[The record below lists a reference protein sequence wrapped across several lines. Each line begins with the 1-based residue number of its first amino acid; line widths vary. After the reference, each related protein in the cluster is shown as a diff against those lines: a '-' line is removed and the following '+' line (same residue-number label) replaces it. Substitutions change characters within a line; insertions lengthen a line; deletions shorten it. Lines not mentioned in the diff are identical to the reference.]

1 MNKRPHKVCCTEQS
15 ACFLWQSQRS
25 ALWSRPG
32 WSRNEEHNGDHAQQ
46 RRWWLSV
53 CGSLQSDGLSSQQWL
68 QDCRTLCSF
77 SSICIALGGKLFLC
91 SFPSVCVALGTVG
104 GRLFLCSF
112 LSVCVASGKGQRG
125 GHSCVVY
132 FPSLCIAMGG
142 GGGLGYS
149 YVVFPWSVLHGAEGV
164 WGMVV
169 LCVLFSISSRW
180 YLLWLSVFRKYHM
193 CSTMSQ
199 SWVPPK
205 CLWNS
210 SSIWLTMALSHP
222 LKEDLLT
229 FLLSTPLSSR
239 HLVAWCPWLS
249 FVSAANVSSSPTLY
263 LFWDTSHL
271 WWLLCLLVCLF
282 ISLYSSMS
290 MSITLDITSSMSM
303 TLDTTST
310 GVYEGGCH
318 CGCQTLTHASLAL
331 FP

>member
-142 GGGLGYS
+142 GGVRLFLCCLPLVCITWGRRGVGHGSFMCSFQYQFKMVSIMIICVQKISHVLHH
-149 YVVFPWSVLHGAEGV
+149 VSVL
-164 WGMVV
+164 
-169 LCVLFSISSRW
+169 IS
-180 YLLWLSVFRKYHM
+180 
-193 CSTMSQ
+193 
-199 SWVPPK
+199 PK
-205 CLWNS
+205 
-210 SSIWLTMALSHP
+210 MP
-222 LKEDLLT
+222 LK
-229 FLLSTPLSSR
+229 
-239 HLVAWCPWLS
+239 
-249 FVSAANVSSSPTLY
+249 
-263 LFWDTSHL
+263 
-271 WWLLCLLVCLF
+271 
-282 ISLYSSMS
+282 
-290 MSITLDITSSMSM
+290 
-303 TLDTTST
+303 
-310 GVYEGGCH
+310 
-318 CGCQTLTHASLAL
+318 
-331 FP
+331 